1 MKIAIYPGTFDPITN
16 GHLNIIKRASK
27 NFDSIIVAIMENIRK
42 KPTFSVEE
50 RKKMIE
56 ACLTGLDNVKVEIGS
71 GLTVDFARKHGAGV
85 IIRGIR
91 AVADYEYELQ
101 QATTNMQLDDSVE
114 TVFYVARPEFSFLS
128 SSVAKEVA
136 YNGGDIEKFI
146 PEEIIEEV
154 KDKLKKWLSID

>member
-154 KDKLKKWLSID
+154 KDKLKK

>member
-27 NFDSIIVAIMENIRK
+27 NFDLIIVAIMENIKK
-42 KPTFSVEE
+42 KPTFTTIE
-50 RKKMIE
+50 RKEMIE
-56 ACLTGLDNVKVEIGS
+56 SCIKDFQNVKAVVGS
-71 GLTVDFARKHGAGV
+71 GLTVDFAKKNNAGV

-101 QATTNMQLDDSVE
+101 QATTNMLLNDEIE
-114 TVFYVARPEFSFLS
+114 TVFYVARPEYSFLS

-136 YNGGDIEKFI
+136 YNGGDITKFI
-146 PEEIIEEV
+146 PEEIISRV
-154 KDKLKKWLSID
+154 KAKLK